1 VLLFPLI
8 AARKA
13 IKNISIIGSML
24 CCWWKA
30 SVLASALAFLISI
43 TIIFLL
49 ARVVCQQLSGSDEI
63 YGLISN
69 ASARRLHF
77 N

>member
-1 VLLFPLI
+1 VLLFLLI

-24 CCWWKA
+24 CWWEA
-30 SVLASALAFLISI
+30 SVLASALTFLISI
-43 TIIFLL
+43 TILFLL